1 MMDLLKRRT
10 TESLQNQWG
19 WIDRS
24 KRGREGRDEKMSPLA
39 YKLSHL
45 TYACS
50 LWASD
55 LGEGISKCLRDYPE
69 C

>member
-19 WIDRS
+19 WVDRN
-24 KRGREGRDEKMSPLA
+24 KRGKGERDEKMSPLA
-39 YKLSHL
+39 CKLSHL
-45 TYACS
+45 TCACS
-50 LWASD
+50 LWTWD
-55 LGEGISKCLRDYPE
+55 LGEGILKCVRDYPE